1 MKPKSLNLQGR
12 KKPKLKMSE
21 TRSKNLP
28 PWEALVMV
36 AHYLDPQTLALA
48 SCVSKSWCQAMSLDV
63 VWRPLCSSSFPSL
76 SNLKISYPSVPY
88 HRLYA
93 TGLAAFKRRH
103 NPPSKPR
110 LSIDNIVFTI
120 QLSTKGVPIFTI
132 AEVASKMNNNQV
144 FKFDVGVKHGSF
156 KGIKGLEEMKV
167 TWNVVLKGWEAIFTM
182 MDWQGK
188 LSCRAVEGWFSEELP
203 CAGCCSSE
211 VGSGIVADLKVDMEV
226 EKVSVGILRVVDWRY
241 VSIEDGLRYLQHFLL
256 PCQCDGM

>member
-1 MKPKSLNLQGR
+1 
-12 KKPKLKMSE
+12 MSE

-48 SCVSKSWCQAMSLDV
+48 SCVSKSWCQAMSQDV
-63 VWRPLCSSSFPSL
+63 VWQPLCSCSFPSL

-93 TGLAAFKRRH
+93 TGLAALKRRH
-103 NPPSKPR
+103 KPPSKPR

-132 AEVASKMNNNQV
+132 AEAASKMNNNQV
-144 FKFDVGVKHGSF
+144 FKFDVDVKHGSF

-211 VGSGIVADLKVDMEV
+211 VGSGIVADLKVDMKV